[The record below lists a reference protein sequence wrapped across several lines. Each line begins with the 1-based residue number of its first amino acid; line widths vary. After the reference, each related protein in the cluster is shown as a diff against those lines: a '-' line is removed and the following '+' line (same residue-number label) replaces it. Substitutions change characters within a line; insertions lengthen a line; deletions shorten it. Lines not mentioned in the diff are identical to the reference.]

1 MTKNLTSI
9 LALVICAALI
19 TGGISYALTNNDNAT
34 PLENMT
40 IIDPV
45 QNVTPEEAVTII
57 NNYDNSVEDNSVETN
72 VETNVNTTIINNG
85 VPATV
90 ATVEVESYY
99 GDTGVS
105 VKLDENTVI
114 APDTPAPVAQ
124 VIEEVPE
131 NTGGLIIS
139 DLFLG
144 SSKKPCEYVNI
155 TNQNNFTA
163 YLNGMIL
170 KEEVNGRTFI
180 LGDVSIQPGKTLKIY
195 SAQKAARDTIYSLG
209 LPKNETQNGG
219 IWNNEGDTAY
229 LICGYDGSVISEFTR

>member
-9 LALVICAALI
+9 LAIFLCAALVM
-19 TGGISYALTNNDNAT
+19 GGISYALTNNDNAT

-72 VETNVNTTIINNG
+72 VDTNVTIINNG

-90 ATVEVESYY
+90 ATVEVESSY

-124 VIEEVPE
+124 VIDEVPE

-163 YLNGMIL
+163 YLNGMVL

-180 LGDVSIQPGKTLKIY
+180 LGDVSIKPGATLKIY

-219 IWNNEGDTAY
+219 IWDNSGDTAV
-229 LICGYDGSVISEFTR
+229 LICGYDGSTISEFSK